1 MENLV
6 FNGTWVIIVKST
18 KWDGSFDLDAI
29 TLCGL
34 THSGCTRLECLC
46 ARKVEEEAVLEGQ
59 EESSREED
67 AEEEEEEMVRDMV
80 LVFFC
85 TLWTLQ
91 GHISAVIMFL
101 FFIVF
106 CVSVCVCVC
115 VVHLTYF
122 AMVQVLQEAV
132 TDVIKL
138 PTKTIA
144 NCQTFYTLSCHISLS
159 HSHKLVCIV
168 FH

>member
-1 MENLV
+1 MAHLIWMQLPSVGWHTAAAPGSSVSVPGRWRRRRCWRGRRRALERRMQRRRRRRWS
-6 FNGTWVIIVKST
+6 GTWCWSSSAPSERCRVAYQR
-18 KWDGSFDLDAI
+18 W
-29 TLCGL
+29 LC
-34 THSGCTRLECLC
+34 
-46 ARKVEEEAVLEGQ
+46 
-59 EESSREED
+59 
-67 AEEEEEEMVRDMV
+67 
-80 LVFFC
+80 FC
-85 TLWTLQ
+85 SL
-91 GHISAVIMFL
+91 L
-101 FFIVF
+101 FSV
-106 CVSVCVCVC
+106 CVCVCVCVC

-159 HSHKLVCIV
+159 HSHKLVCTV